1 VSDKVEILR
10 RGYEVFARDGVDG
23 LMPLLD
29 DQIEWRNPPDSPG
42 NPPDSPVPGVWHGH
56 QGVRDWFAQS
66 YELFDEMRFMPDEFK
81 KLPDGRILV
90 LLHAGVRAKQS
101 GVAMEV
107 PWTHLITLRDG
118 LIKRLQIYS
127 DRLQALEAAGLQEP
141 R

>member
-1 VSDKVEILR
+1 VSDNVEILR

-23 LMPLLD
+23 LMALLD
-29 DQIEWRNPPDSPG
+29 DQIEWRNPPDSP
-42 NPPDSPVPGVWHGH
+42 VAGVWHGH

-81 KLPDGRILV
+81 ELPDGRILV
-90 LLHAGVRAKQS
+90 LLHAGVRARQS

-118 LIKRLQIYS
+118 LITHLRIYS
-127 DRLQALEAAGLQEP
+127 DRQQALEAAGLKEP